1 VSHVHGSAHRRLIA
15 IAVLAGATALAAACG
30 PAPASVRVP
39 VATIPQ
45 LATSTPAPGASGP
58 AVASATPE
66 PTGPPAI
73 VVDPSLLE
81 LLPADIAGVRLQP
94 DTDTAA
100 EIATDPALAAALQ
113 SIAVAAAFGPQATD
127 TLTDYAV
134 ATVVRLRPGVF
145 DDGWFRD
152 WRDSF
157 DEGVCAQAGG
167 VTGHAEATMDG
178 RPVFIGT
185 CAGDVH
191 TWHVYL
197 PREGVVVST
206 QGIGDGRFGER
217 IIDGITP

>member
-1 VSHVHGSAHRRLIA
+1 M
-15 IAVLAGATALAAACG
+15 LAMGVAAACG
-30 PAPASVRVP
+30 PTPASVRVP

-45 LATSTPAPGASGP
+45 LSTSSPAPEASGG

-66 PTGPPAI
+66 PTAAPVIA
-73 VVDPSLLE
+73 VDLSLLD
-81 LLPADIAGVRLQP
+81 LLPADVGGVQLQP
-94 DTDTAA
+94 DADTAA
-100 EIATDPALAAALQ
+100 EIATDTSLQAALQ

-134 ATVVRLRPGVF
+134 ATVVRLRSGVF
-145 DDGWFRD
+145 SDAWFRD

-157 DEGVCAQAGG
+157 DEGVCGQAGG
-167 VTGHAEATMDG
+167 VSGHAESTIDG

-197 PREGVVVST
+197 PREDVVVST
-206 QGIGDGRFGER
+206 QGIGDARLGER

>member
-1 VSHVHGSAHRRLIA
+1 VTRARDTIHRHLIA
-15 IAVLAGATALAAACG
+15 IVVVAGMTAVAAACG
-30 PAPASVRVP
+30 PTPPSVRIP
-39 VATIPQ
+39 VATIPE
-45 LATSTPAPGASGP
+45 LVTSTPAPDASG
-58 AVASATPE
+58 AAASATPE

-73 VVDPSLLE
+73 AVDPSLLD
-81 LLPADIAGVRLQP
+81 LLPPDITGVRLEP
-94 DTDTAA
+94 DAETAA
-100 EIATDPALAAALQ
+100 EIATDPSLAAALQ
-113 SIAVAAAFGPQATD
+113 SIAVAAAFAPQASD

-145 DDGWFRD
+145 DDAWFRD

-157 DEGVCAQAGG
+157 DEGVCGQAGG
-167 VTGHAEATMDG
+167 VSGHAEATIDG

-197 PREGVVVST
+197 PRQDVVVST

>member
-1 VSHVHGSAHRRLIA
+1 MTRGRDAIRQHLIV
-15 IAVLAGATALAAACG
+15 IALVAGVTVVAAACG
-30 PAPASVRVP
+30 PTPPSVRIP
-39 VATIPQ
+39 VATIPE
-45 LATSTPAPGASGP
+45 LVTSTPAPDASG
-58 AVASATPE
+58 AAASATPE

-73 VVDPSLLE
+73 AVDPSLLD
-81 LLPADIAGVRLQP
+81 LLPPDITGVRLEP
-94 DTDTAA
+94 DAETAA
-100 EIATDPALAAALQ
+100 EIATDPSLAAALQ
-113 SIAVAAAFGPQATD
+113 SIAVAAAFAPQASD

-145 DDGWFRD
+145 DDAWFRD

-157 DEGVCAQAGG
+157 DQGVCGQAGG
-167 VTGHAEATMDG
+167 VSGHAEATIDG

-197 PREGVVVST
+197 PRQDVVVST